1 MPSRGLQTAVSLI
14 YPPRCL
20 GCGGLVDADFGLCGT
35 CWRDT
40 GFIGGTVCDAC
51 GVPLPGG
58 GDLAS
63 PHCDACLVT
72 PRPWTQGRAAL
83 IYRDMGRRLVLA
95 LKHGDRQEIAR
106 PAARWLVHAA
116 QGILPE
122 QALIAP
128 VPLHWRRLLK
138 RRYNQS
144 ALLAKALAGQT
155 GHSWCPDLL
164 QRTRHTPSLDGLS
177 RAERFDVL
185 QEAICVHPRRR
196 HRIMRRPVI
205 LVDDVLTSGATLTA
219 CTEACIAA
227 GSGPVF
233 VLALARVAKET

>member
-1 MPSRGLQTAVSLI
+1 
-14 YPPRCL
+14 
-20 GCGGLVDADFGLCGT
+20 
-35 CWRDT
+35 
-40 GFIGGTVCDAC
+40 
-51 GVPLPGG
+51 
-58 GDLAS
+58 
-63 PHCDACLVT
+63 
-72 PRPWTQGRAAL
+72 
-83 IYRDMGRRLVLA
+83 MGRRLVLA

-219 CTEACIAA
+219 CAEACIAA